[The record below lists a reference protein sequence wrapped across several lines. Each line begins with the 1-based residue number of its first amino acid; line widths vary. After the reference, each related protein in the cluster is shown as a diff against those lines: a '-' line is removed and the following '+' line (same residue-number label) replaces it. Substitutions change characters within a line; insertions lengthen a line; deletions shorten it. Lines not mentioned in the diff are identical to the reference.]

1 MLVVSNPVD
10 VLTYLAVRQLDLP
23 PTQVIGLG
31 TQLDTARFRSLIAER
46 LQLPPT
52 QVTALILGEHG
63 DSMVPIWSTAQA
75 AGLPLDKFP
84 GWNSGVADAILTR
97 TRGSGAEV
105 IKLKGGAGFAV
116 GISIREVVH
125 AVALDSETDPAGLVA
140 GQRPVRHPRRL
151 HLDPHSG
158 RAQGGREPAR
168 DRALAQGNLGAATFG
183 PGPARDDRRGLQE
196 QSQGSRQGQAQRAG
210 RRRPPKVTTNG
221 TASQLRAGDDGSR
234 GRQWRLEWFSRH
246 RLRTRARER

>member
-23 PTQVIGLG
+23 PSQVIGLG
-31 TQLDTARFRSLIAER
+31 TQLDTARFRSLIAEK

-75 AGLPLDKFP
+75 AGLPLEKFP
-84 GWNSGVADAILTR
+84 GWNSSVADALLTR

-125 AVALDSETDPAGLVA
+125 AVALDSKRILPVSVT
-140 GQRPVRHPRRL
+140 GQRPLRHPRRL
-151 HLDPHSG
+151 HVDPHRG
-158 RAQGGREPAR
+158 RAQRGREPAR
-168 DRALAQGNLGAATFG
+168 DRALAQGNLGPAAFG
-183 PGPARDDRRGLQE
+183 PGSARNDRSRLQE
-196 QSQGSRQGQAQRAG
+196 QPQGRRQGQAG
-210 RRRPPKVTTNG
+210 RRPPPRPPRVTN
-221 TASQLRAGDDGSR
+221 
-234 GRQWRLEWFSRH
+234 
-246 RLRTRARER
+246 ERSILVTPCG